1 MDKIKQEIE
10 DLKRLLERHNNLY
23 YNLDKPEISDA
34 EYDALYARLKNLEE
48 LNPRYKTA
56 DSPTVKVGGAASRAF
71 APVTHLT
78 QMMSLDNT
86 YSEEEVLDWHTRCL
100 KSLNAEKFDMTVEP
114 KIDGV
119 SCSLTYEDGALVI
132 ASTRGDGKTGEDV
145 AANVKTIKDIPHKIT
160 LKNKIEIRGE
170 VYISKKDLEILNA
183 RQESEGENIFANT
196 RNAAAGSLRQK
207 DSAISANRPLRFFAH
222 SFGYGDVH
230 EKTFSGFIAECEKW
244 GFKVCP
250 HRMKTDDINEVLKF
264 YRDFETVRHNLH
276 FDVDGIV
283 IKTDSFELQR
293 VLGVTA
299 KSPRWAIAFKY
310 PAPKAETVVENIEFS
325 VGRTGVIT
333 PVANLKPVPVAGVI
347 ISNATLHNF
356 DEIERLG
363 VSSGDTVLI
372 ERAGEVIPKVVRVI
386 KKGHGVKVEPPH
398 NCPSCGA
405 EIYKDAEEVAYRCI
419 NPSCPAQLKGR
430 LLHFVSRAAMDI
442 DGFGDAV
449 VEQVTAKNYVRDF
462 ADIYELKTE
471 QLMTLELFK
480 DKKAAN
486 LINAIAASKT
496 RPLSRVL
503 YGFGIRHIGQKTAE
517 IIANTF
523 ENIDALLN
531 AKLEDFERVNEIGPI
546 VGQSLF
552 DFMQSARARSEI
564 EKLKKHGVNF
574 TQPKTRVEGSSLAG
588 KTLVFTGELSMPR
601 TQAES
606 MAKSYGA
613 KVSGSVS
620 AKTSYVVAGADA
632 GSKLKKAQS
641 LNVPVLTEEEFLK
654 LLK

>member
-10 DLKRLLERHNNLY
+10 SLRRTLERHNNLY

-34 EYDALYARLKNLEE
+34 EYDALYARLKNLET
-48 LNPRYKTA
+48 LNPQYKT
-56 DSPTVKVGGAASRAF
+56 DSSPTVKVGGTAARAF
-71 APVTHLT
+71 KQAAHLT
-78 QMMSLDNT
+78 PMMSLDNT
-86 YSEEEVLDWHTRCL
+86 YSPDEVLDWYARCL
-100 KSLNAEKFDMTVEP
+100 KNLNLDKFDMTVEP
-114 KIDGV
+114 KIDGL
-119 SCSLTYEDGALVI
+119 SCSLTYDGGELVV

-145 AANVKTIKDIPHKIT
+145 TANVRTIKDIPQKIS

-170 VYISKKDLEILNA
+170 VYINKKDLEILNA
-183 RQESEGENIFANT
+183 RQEAEGENVFANT

-207 DSAISANRPLRFFAH
+207 DSAVSAGRPLKFFAH
-222 SFGYGDVH
+222 SFGYGDVR
-230 EKTFSGFIAECEKW
+230 EKTFSGFIAECENW

-250 HRMKTDDINEVLKF
+250 HRMKTSDISEVLKF
-264 YRDFETVRHNLH
+264 YGDFETVRHNLH

-333 PVANLKPVPVAGVI
+333 PVANLKPVPVAGVV

-356 DEIERLG
+356 DEIGRLN
-363 VSSGDTVLI
+363 VSAGDTVLI

-386 KKGHGVKVEPPH
+386 KKGNGGKVAPPH

-405 EIYKDAEEVAYRCI
+405 EIYKDEEEVAYRCI

-442 DGFGDAV
+442 DGFGDVV

-462 ADIYELKTE
+462 ADIYNLTPE
-471 QLMTLELFK
+471 QLLTLELFK

-503 YGFGIRHIGQKTAE
+503 YGFGIRHIGAKTAE
-517 IIANTF
+517 IIANVF

-531 AKLEDFERVNEIGPI
+531 AKLEDFERVNEIGPV
-546 VGQSLF
+546 VGQSLY
-552 DFMQSARARSEI
+552 DFMQSERARSEI
-564 EKLKKHGVNF
+564 EKLKRHGLNF
-574 TQPKTRVEGSSLAG
+574 TQPKTQTAGNSLSG

-606 MAKSYGA
+606 MAKSYGG

-632 GSKLKKAQS
+632 GSKLKKAQT

>member
-1 MDKIKQEIE
+1 MDKTKQEIE
-10 DLKRLLERHNNLY
+10 DLKKLIERHNNLY

-34 EYDALYARLKNLEE
+34 DYDALYARLKNLEE
-48 LNPRYKTA
+48 LNPRYKTS
-56 DSPTVKVGGAASRAF
+56 DSPTVKVGGAAARAF
-71 APVTHLT
+71 AQVTHLT
-78 QMMSLDNT
+78 PMMSLDNT
-86 YSEEEVLDWHTRCL
+86 YSEEEVIDWHNRCL

-132 ASTRGDGKTGEDV
+132 ASTRGDGKVGEDV
-145 AANVKTIKDIPHKIT
+145 TANVKTIKDIPHKIT

-207 DSAISANRPLRFFAH
+207 DSAVSAGRPLRFFAH
-222 SFGYGDVH
+222 SFGWGDAR
-230 EKTFSGFIAECEKW
+230 EKTFSGFIAECEAW

-264 YRDFETVRHNLH
+264 YGDFESVRHNLH

-363 VSSGDTVLI
+363 VSAGDTVLI

-386 KKGHGVKVEPPH
+386 KKGHGAKVAPPH

-405 EIYKDAEEVAYRCI
+405 EIYKDEAEVAHRCI

-462 ADIYELKTE
+462 ADIYDLKAE

-486 LINAIAASKT
+486 LINAVSASRG
-496 RPLSRVL
+496 RPLSCVL

-531 AKLEDFERVNEIGPI
+531 ARLEDFEKVSEIGPV

-552 DFMQSARARSEI
+552 DFMQSSRARSEI
-564 EKLKKHGVNF
+564 EKLKKYGVNF

-588 KTLVFTGELSMPR
+588 KTLVFTGELTIPR

-632 GSKLKKAQS
+632 GSKLKKAHTLGVQI
-641 LNVPVLTEEEFLK
+641 LTEEEFLK

>member
-10 DLKRLLERHNNLY
+10 NLRREIEHHNNLY
-23 YNLDKPEISDA
+23 YNLDKPEISDI
-34 EYDALYARLKNLEE
+34 EYDALYARLKNLEA
-48 LNPRYKTA
+48 LNPQYKTA
-56 DSPTVKVGGAASRAF
+56 DSPTVKVGGISARAF
-71 APVTHLT
+71 KQITHLT
-78 QMMSLDNT
+78 PMMSLDNT
-86 YSEEEVLDWHTRCL
+86 YSEEEVLDWYARCL
-100 KSLNAEKFDMTVEP
+100 KNLNLDKFDMTVEP
-114 KIDGV
+114 KIDGL
-119 SCSLTYEDGALVI
+119 SCSLTYDGGKLLV

-145 AANVKTIKDIPHKIT
+145 TANVRTIKDIPSEIS

-170 VYISKKDLEILNA
+170 IYINKKDLEILNA
-183 RQESEGENIFANT
+183 RQEAEGENIFANT

-207 DSAISANRPLRFFAH
+207 DSAVSAERPLKFFAH
-222 SFGYGDVH
+222 SFGYGDAR
-230 EKTFSGFIAECEKW
+230 EKTFSGFIKECEAW

-250 HRMKTDDINEVLKF
+250 HRLHTADINKILEF
-264 YRDFETVRHNLH
+264 YRDFETVRHELP

-310 PAPKAETVVENIEFS
+310 PAPKAETTVENIEFS

-333 PVANLKPVPVAGVI
+333 PVANLKPVPVAGVT

-363 VSSGDTVLI
+363 VSAGDTVLI
-372 ERAGEVIPKVVRVI
+372 ERAGEVIPKVVRVV
-386 KKGHGVKVEPPH
+386 KKGGGEKVAPPH

-449 VEQVTAKNYVRDF
+449 MEQVTAKNYVKDF
-462 ADIYELKTE
+462 ADIYNLTTE
-471 QLMTLELFK
+471 NLLTLELFK

-486 LINAIAASKT
+486 LINAITASKA

-503 YGFGIRHIGQKTAE
+503 YAFGIRHIGAKTAE
-517 IIANTF
+517 IVANTF

-531 AKLEDFERVNEIGPI
+531 AKLEDFEKVNEIGPI
-546 VGQSLF
+546 VGQSLY
-552 DFMQSARARSEI
+552 DFMQSERARTEI
-564 EKLKKHGVNF
+564 EKLKRHGLNL
-574 TQPKTRVEGSSLAG
+574 TQPKTQAAGNSLAG

-620 AKTSYVVAGADA
+620 AKTAYVVAGADA
-632 GSKLKKAQS
+632 GSKLKKAQT
-641 LNVPVLTEEEFLK
+641 LGVPVLTEEEFLK
-654 LLK
+654 LLN